1 MTAPVEL
8 NTNINTNNNAL
19 NMPNFGTNS
28 NTQSKPKSIFD
39 MQPSVNNY
47 ENDFMAAGVNF
58 VTNGLETSSA
68 AGGAGVNNATNSFV
82 VSQPEVETHNAVVKA
97 PNFSGNEN
105 DSIRKISDNE
115 KTNEPSKGDTK
126 LTPNKYRNAGTLI
139 GFLAPIA
146 SDAMNLFKGKSFI
159 RAFNW
164 KQLAITSPL
173 VALAG
178 FGIGAFIDSCL
189 RANKAKEVVQG

>member
-8 NTNINTNNNAL
+8 NTNINTNNNNAL
-19 NMPNFGTNS
+19 NMPNLGTNS

-47 ENDFMAAGVNF
+47 ENDFMAGGIF
-58 VTNGLETSSA
+58 A
-68 AGGAGVNNATNSFV
+68 ANALGTPQEVNNATNSFV

-97 PNFSGNEN
+97 PNFCGNEN
-105 DSIRKISDNE
+105 DLTRKISDNE
-115 KTNEPSKGDTK
+115 KTNEPLKGDTK

-146 SDAMNLFKGKSFI
+146 TDAMNLFKGKSFT

-189 RANKAKEVVQG
+189 RANKAKEAVQG